1 LDGKIKKGMLS
12 IGERPTLNRPG
23 EKVEVNI
30 FDFDQDIYGKILRV
44 TVRKFLREQIKYDS
58 LDLLIEQ
65 LHKDKENSLEVL

>member
-1 LDGKIKKGMLS
+1 MLS

-44 TVRKFLREQIKYDS
+44 TVRKFLREQVKYDS
-58 LDLLIEQ
+58 IDLLIEQ